1 MEQYDIFIS
10 YRREGGRDVARPIKL
25 ELEKHGYNV
34 FLDFDELKDG
44 RFNQKI
50 KDAIESAP
58 IFLVILSSHA
68 LDRCTNQDDW
78 VRQEIEYAISKK
90 RHIIPVNPDL
100 SFEGFPENLP
110 ENIKEGLGLHQYSDI
125 LFGQLFEESVRKM
138 VRERIV
144 PYVQSPRRKKK
155 ILWLY
160 IGIISVT
167 ITIMLLLVFWFFKS
181 KACVTDISNLS
192 HFVVKG
198 VDFEMV
204 FVEGGTFVM
213 GTDSVGA
220 GIDRDEKPAHEVRV
234 GDYYLGKYEITQ
246 KQWKAIMNNN
256 PSHYSD
262 DENLPVENISFYD
275 AVAFIRT
282 LNDLTG
288 LEFDLPTE
296 AEWEYAAQG
305 GKYNGGFT
313 YSGSN
318 NPENVAWYKNNSSG
332 RTKVVGKKLPNAL
345 GIFDMSGNVW
355 EWCRDYYDSTYYQY
369 ITDTIE
375 PQGAVLSAQRNL
387 RGGSVQLESVYCRNT
402 NREGYDPSAHDSDYG
417 FRIKLKVK

>member
-10 YRREGGRDVARPIKL
+10 YRREGGRDIARPIKL

-44 RFNQKI
+44 SFNQKI
-50 KDAIESAP
+50 KDAIASAP
-58 IFLVILSSHA
+58 IFIVILSSHA
-68 LDRCTNQDDW
+68 LDRCSNQDDW

-90 RHIIPVNPDL
+90 RHIVPINPDL
-100 SFEGFPENLP
+100 SFEGFPDNLP

-144 PYVQSPRRKKK
+144 PYVQTPRGKRKKK
-155 ILWLY
+155 KLFVGILCTTVVLISCLY
-160 IGIISVT
+160 I
-167 ITIMLLLVFWFFKS
+167 LNWKS
-181 KACVTDISNLS
+181 DKTDISNLE
-192 HFVVKG
+192 HFIVKG

-204 FVEGGTFVM
+204 FVEGGYFIM
-213 GTDSVGA
+213 GTDSIGL
-220 GIDRDEKPAHEVRV
+220 GIGKDEMPAHKVRV
-234 GDYYLGKYEITQ
+234 GDFYIGKYEITQ
-246 KQWKAIMNNN
+246 KQWKSIMNNN
-256 PSHYSD
+256 PSHYD
-262 DENLPVENISFYD
+262 NDGNLPVENINFYD

-305 GKYNGGFT
+305 GKYCGGFVF
-313 YSGSN
+313 SGSN

-332 RTKVVGKKLPNAL
+332 RTKKVGQKLPNAL

-355 EWCRDYYDSTYYQY
+355 EWCRDYYDSTYYQH
-369 ITDTIE
+369 ITDTID

-387 RGGSVQLESVYCRNT
+387 RGGSVQLESTYCRIS
-402 NREGYDPSAHDSDYG
+402 NREGYDPSARDSDYG